1 MTTWIHA
8 ETLGEDDAA
17 NRVVQG
23 QEGSRGFVEGTEA
36 VTPAK
41 SAVPKLAVVDDDEN
55 IHVFVKD
62 LADLGH
68 FKLVGSSYNAAQAL
82 DRLPEMHP
90 DAVIMDLRLPDMS
103 GIECATKLKTI
114 LPDLPIIMLTG
125 YPDGR
130 AFFT

>member
-1 MTTWIHA
+1 MTTWISIA
-8 ETLGEDDAA
+8 TLGEDDAA

-23 QEGSRGFVEGTEA
+23 QQESRRFAEGTEA
-36 VTPAK
+36 LASAK
-41 SAVPKLAVVDDDEN
+41 SAVPRLAVVDDDEN

-68 FKLVGSSYNAAQAL
+68 FKLVGASYNAAQAL
-82 DRLPEMHP
+82 DRLPEMRP

-114 LPDLPIIMLTG
+114 LPDLPII
-125 YPDGR
+125 
-130 AFFT
+130 